1 MDNNDYRSQLEEVMR
16 SQGMDDEAFMKKVID
31 AQQEIMMNADR
42 LMMEITGSGDISEI
56 MNMPV
61 SEQSRIFMELNEKL
75 SEMTGLDMAESFDS
89 AAEIEERKSMLESVD
104 VPEELLK
111 KLEKHY
117 RNAIYIEK
125 TESEVPVGCSKIGGN
140 PDVYEGFEWMRN
152 PEGKA
157 LAFLMQ
163 INCGEIHPFDRE
175 NAFPETGMMYFFYD
189 LEASPWGNEENR
201 YSVCY
206 YDGDISELKSCEFP
220 DKAVV
225 SNYRYA
231 DVNCTID
238 ESAVKFFC
246 ADDLPEYD
254 DNPDIAEDYSY
265 EEYEAARYRLIRY
278 DPFEYS
284 GKYFK
289 LGGYSNSIQYGLSEE
304 FDSSYVQLCQ
314 LTTYES
320 ENCGFM
326 FGDGGNLYFYIKHED
341 LKKRQ
346 FDRTEII
353 LQCY

>member
-16 SQGMDDEAFMKKVID
+16 SKGVDDDFMKKLLE
-31 AQQEIMMNADR
+31 AQETIMRNADR
-42 LMMEITGSGDISEI
+42 LMMEMSGAGDISEI

-89 AAEIEERKSMLESVD
+89 AAEIEERRSTLEGVE
-104 VPEELLK
+104 VPEELMENMK
-111 KLEKHY
+111 KY
-117 RNAIYIEK
+117 RRNSIYIEK
-125 TESEVPVGCSKIGGN
+125 TEAEITAGCSKIGGN
-140 PDVYEGFEWMRN
+140 PDVCEGFEWMRN

-163 INCGEIHPFDRE
+163 INCGEIHPFDKDNE
-175 NAFPETGMMYFFYD
+175 FPEKGMLYFFYD
-189 LEASPWGNEENR
+189 LEASPWNSEENR
-201 YSVCY
+201 YAVCY
-206 YDGDISELKSCEFP
+206 YGGDVSELKPCEFP
-220 DKAVV
+220 DKEVV
-225 SNYRYA
+225 SNYCFA

-246 ADDLPEYD
+246 SDDLPEYD
-254 DNPDIAEDYSY
+254 DASDIAEAYSY
-265 EEYEAARYRLIRY
+265 EEYEGARFRILGY
-278 DPFEYS
+278 DPYEYS
-284 GKYFK
+284 EKYFK

-320 ENCGFM
+320 EKCGFM
-326 FGDGGNLYFYIKHED
+326 FGDGGNLYFYIKKED
-341 LKKRQ
+341 LINKR
-346 FDRTEII
+346 FDRTEIV